1 MEAKRTPDARF
12 EDLADFAYE
21 PNYVDVD
28 DGEGGTLRMAYIDE
42 GERDAPPVLMLHG
55 EPTWS
60 YLYRKMIP
68 IFVEAGFRAVA
79 PDLIGFGR
87 SDKPTR
93 RDDYTYGRYVD
104 WTGQFVEEAG
114 LEDIHLVCQDWG
126 GLIGLRLV
134 AEMPER
140 FSRVVAA
147 NTFLPTGDEP
157 IPDAFFK
164 WRELSQSMDDL
175 DPAMVVDLGTV
186 GEVSAEA
193 LEAYR
198 APFPDASYKAAAHVF
213 PMLVP
218 TSSDDPAAEAN
229 RAAWVQ
235 LQQLDKPFLTLFGD
249 SDPIMRGADVLFQE
263 AVPGTKGQ
271 PHATLEQ
278 AGHFIQEDQ
287 GEELAR
293 RAVDFFQG

>member
-1 MEAKRTPDARF
+1 MKAKRTPDARF
-12 EDLADFAYE
+12 EGLADFAYE
-21 PNYVDVD
+21 PNYVEVD
-28 DGEGGTLRMAYIDE
+28 DGEGGTLRMAYVDA
-42 GERDAPPVLMLHG
+42 GERDAAPVLMLHG
-55 EPTWS
+55 EPSWS

-68 IFVEAGFRAVA
+68 VFVEAGFRAVA

-93 RDDYTYGRYVD
+93 RDDYSYQRYVD
-104 WTGQFVEEAG
+104 WTGQFLQETG

-134 AEMPER
+134 AERPER
-140 FSRVVAA
+140 FSSVVAA
-147 NTFLPTGDEP
+147 NTYLPTGDEP
-157 IPDAFFK
+157 IPEAFFK

-186 GEVSAEA
+186 KEVSAEA

-218 TSSDDPAAEAN
+218 TSSDDPAAKAN
-229 RAAWVQ
+229 RAAWAQ
-235 LQQLDKPFLTLFGD
+235 LQQFEKPFLTVFGD
-249 SDPIMRGADVLFQE
+249 SDPITGGADVVLQ
-263 AVPGTKGQ
+263 AAIPGAKGQ
-271 PHATLEQ
+271 PHATLER

-293 RAVDFFQG
+293 RAIDFFQR

>member
-1 MEAKRTPDARF
+1 MKAKRTPDARF
-12 EDLADFAYE
+12 EGLADFAYE
-21 PNYVDVD
+21 PNYVEVD
-28 DGEGGTLRMAYIDE
+28 DGEGGTLRMAYVDE
-42 GERDAPPVLMLHG
+42 GERDAAPVLMLHG
-55 EPTWS
+55 EPSWS

-68 IFVEAGFRAVA
+68 LFVEAGFRAVA

-93 RDDYTYGRYVD
+93 RDDYSYQRYVD
-104 WTGQFVEEAG
+104 WTGQFLEEAG

-134 AEMPER
+134 AQAPER
-140 FSRVVAA
+140 FSSVVAA
-147 NTFLPTGDEP
+147 NTYLPTGDEP
-157 IPDAFFK
+157 IPEAFFK
-164 WRELSQSMDDL
+164 WRELSQRMDDL

-186 GEVSAEA
+186 GEVSDEA

-218 TSSDDPAAEAN
+218 TSPDDPAAEAN
-229 RAAWVQ
+229 HAAWVQ
-235 LQQLDKPFLTLFGD
+235 LQRFEKPFLTVFGD
-249 SDPIMRGADVLFQE
+249 SDPITGGADVVLQ
-263 AVPGTKGQ
+263 AAIPGAKGQ
-271 PHATLEQ
+271 PHATLER

-293 RAVDFFQG
+293 RAIDFFRG